1 MNNYLAASNMKR
13 IFFSIALFATV
24 LVASAQNVP
33 YLNEDF
39 EDMEFPPIGWTIYD
53 IEGSYSTIGRY
64 GFNMYGS
71 TNNSYCAMM
80 YMVSLQVALDTV
92 DRYIITPKLSPVIG
106 DSLRFLMFSSPESF
120 TNTFTVEVSTSDVS
134 TDNFSVIRTIEVS
147 DFPTENWYSFAIDM
161 SPYAGQN
168 IYVAF
173 HDVQFQGTEIGLDNV
188 SGVRLF
194 VPDCDTIVVTDNDF
208 YIEDFS
214 VLPECW
220 DLTSGPN
227 SWGYNSAGGFL
238 SHSYIF
244 DTFTC
249 DAISPLLDISAVTTP
264 YLRFSQRRPSFYN
277 YLGAESLTIYCRNA
291 SNADTVWL
299 PLVTY
304 TESVADWQYDS
315 VALPPNISLI
325 QLKFTGKSMQNG
337 NGIYIDDVM
346 VYNNTGDPVITDP
359 EIVTEPVTGLT
370 NHTATMRANLTNQ
383 YHVPIMATGFEW
395 RAANDSDYTI
405 VFTGT
410 PSLGT
415 TSYSLTF
422 PLEGLDESTTYN
434 YRAFITYNNI
444 TVFSDE
450 RSFTTLSC
458 GAPTGLHATDVGLD
472 YIILE
477 WDDIPD
483 VSVWQVRYG
492 ANGDWYSSM
501 EVETNMATFQYS
513 FVIYYESAYHFGHSP
528 LYYDFSVRAD
538 CGDSTWSSWSNRI
551 TVATPYVGIEE
562 RLEKAITL
570 YPNPATSYVDVR
582 VDGDVNVTGMEVYDV
597 FGKIIRRADVCNSSL
612 QSRIDVSN
620 LSTGMYFI
628 RINTDQG
635 TITKPLVKQ

>member
-1 MNNYLAASNMKR
+1 MIKR
-13 IFFSIALFATV
+13 IVFSSVLFLAV
-24 LVASAQNVP
+24 LVGAAQNVP

-39 EDMEFPPIGWTIYD
+39 EDMEFPPLGWTIYD
-53 IEGSYSTIGRY
+53 IEGNYSTIGRY
-64 GFNMYGS
+64 EFDMYGS

-80 YMVSLQVALDTV
+80 YMVSLQGTLDTV

-173 HDVQFQGTEIGLDNV
+173 HDVQFQGTVIGLDNV

-214 VLPECW
+214 VLPGCW

-238 SHSYIF
+238 SHNSVF

-264 YLRFSQRRPSFYN
+264 YLRFSQRRPSFNSSYF
-277 YLGAESLTIYCRNA
+277 GAESLTIYCRNA

-346 VYNNTGDPVITDP
+346 VYNNTGDHVITDP
-359 EIVTEPVTGLT
+359 EIVAESVTGLT
-370 NHTATMRANLTNQ
+370 NHTATMCANLTNQ

-395 RAANDSDYTI
+395 KSALDSNYTI
-405 VFTGT
+405 VFAGT

-477 WDDIPD
+477 WDNVPD

-492 ANGDWYSSM
+492 ANGDWYNLM
-501 EVETNMATFQYS
+501 EVETNMATFHYS
-513 FVIYYESAYHFGHSP
+513 FEIYYESAYHFGHSP

-538 CGDSTWSSWSNRI
+538 CGDSTWSSWSDRI

-562 RLEKAITL
+562 RLQKAVTL

-597 FGKIIRRADVCNSSL
+597 FGKIVRRADVCNTSL
-612 QSRIDVSN
+612 LSRIDVSN
-620 LSTGMYFI
+620 LSNGIYFV
-628 RINTDQG
+628 RVKTDRG
-635 TITKPLVKQ
+635 NVSKKFVKHNP

>member
-1 MNNYLAASNMKR
+1 MIKR
-13 IFFSIALFATV
+13 IVFSSVLFLAV
-24 LVASAQNVP
+24 LVGAAQNVP

-39 EDMEFPPIGWTIYD
+39 EDMEFPPLGWTIYD
-53 IEGSYSTIGRY
+53 IEGNYSTIGRY
-64 GFNMYGS
+64 EFDMYGS

-80 YMVSLQVALDTV
+80 YMVFLQDTPDTV

-173 HDVQFQGTEIGLDNV
+173 HDVQFQGAVIGLDNV

-214 VLPECW
+214 VLPGCW
-220 DLTSGPN
+220 DMTSGPN

-264 YLRFSQRRPSFYN
+264 YLRFSQRRPSFNSSYF
-277 YLGAESLTIYCRNA
+277 GAESLTIYCRNA

-346 VYNNTGDPVITDP
+346 VYNNTGDHVITDP
-359 EIVTEPVTGLT
+359 EIVTESVTGLT
-370 NHTATMRANLTNQ
+370 NHTATMCANLTNQ

-395 RAANDSDYTI
+395 KSALDSNYTI
-405 VFTGT
+405 VFAGT
-410 PSLGT
+410 PSPGT

-477 WDDIPD
+477 WDNVPD

-492 ANGDWYSSM
+492 ANGDWYSLM
-501 EVETNMATFQYS
+501 EVETNMATFHYS
-513 FVIYYESAYHFGHSP
+513 FEIYYESAYHFGHSP

-538 CGDSTWSSWSNRI
+538 CGDSTWSSWSDRI

-562 RLEKAITL
+562 RLQKAVTL

-597 FGKIIRRADVCNSSL
+597 FGKIVRRADVCNTSL
-612 QSRIDVSN
+612 QGRIDVSN
-620 LSTGMYFI
+620 LSNGIYFV
-628 RINTDQG
+628 RVKTDRG
-635 TITKPLVKQ
+635 NVSKKFVKQNP

>member
-1 MNNYLAASNMKR
+1 MMIKR
-13 IFFSIALFATV
+13 IIFSSVLFLAV
-24 LVASAQNVP
+24 LVGAAQNVP

-64 GFNMYGS
+64 EFDMYGS

-80 YMVSLQVALDTV
+80 YMVSLQGTLDTV

-173 HDVQFQGTEIGLDNV
+173 HDVQFQGSVIGLDNV

-214 VLPECW
+214 VLPGCW

-238 SHSYIF
+238 SHNSVF

-264 YLRFSQRRPSFYN
+264 YLRFSQRRPSFNSSYF
-277 YLGAESLTIYCRNA
+277 GAESLTIYCRNA

-346 VYNNTGDPVITDP
+346 VYNNTGDHVITDP

-370 NHTATMRANLTNQ
+370 NHTATMRASLTNQ
-383 YHVPIMATGFEW
+383 YYVPIMATGFEW
-395 RAANDSDYTI
+395 KSALDSNYTI
-405 VFTGT
+405 VFAGT

-477 WDDIPD
+477 WDDVPD

-501 EVETNMATFQYS
+501 DVETNMATFHYS
-513 FVIYYESAYHFGHSP
+513 FEIYYESAYHFGHSP

-538 CGDSTWSSWSNRI
+538 CGDSTWSSWSDRI

-562 RLEKAITL
+562 RLQKAVTL

-597 FGKIIRRADVCNSSL
+597 FGKIVRRADVCNTSL
-612 QSRIDVSN
+612 QGRIDVSN
-620 LSTGMYFI
+620 LPNGIYFV
-628 RINTDQG
+628 RVKTDCG
-635 TITKPLVKQ
+635 NVSKKFVKHNP